1 MPQLKPKTKARV
13 ITETERNLIIMA
25 LRAKCEL
32 DEELAAGVM
41 DDDLTLHHR
50 FTRQS
55 RMAEM
60 LADLFES
67 ADLIDVWP

>member
-1 MPQLKPKTKARV
+1 MPQLKPKTKART
-13 ITETERNLIIMA
+13 ISETERNLIIMA

-32 DEELAAGVM
+32 DEEIAAGA
-41 DDDLTLHHR
+41 DNDRLRHQ